1 MVSLHG
7 LRGLFQRLPMRNSGD
22 LVSIEVFGTRYLF
35 INSYDAAFELLD
47 KRGVNYST
55 RPVLTMVEL

>member
-1 MVSLHG
+1 MYLTVLG
-7 LRGLFQRLPMRNSGD
+7 KPMI
-22 LVSIEVFGTRYLF
+22 V